1 MRGTYMSYYSASPTI
16 LQHPRERFG
25 SKRQPKVSTHLEKDV
40 FISMDASESSISALP
55 IPEELKAK
63 EAAIST
69 ITCVHTVTIMIN
81 GQVYLYIKSLDR
93 WSPSAGVTSP
103 AFEHSYTHCCYL
115 VADSQ
120 CKELSWTLFA
130 YDTRCSVSN
139 SCIFVSKDG
148 SYTFTSIKSNIRKQR
163 ALFGVYNFISL
174 AVTGL
179 LISRTGED
187 EAGKVAAGTHFRYNG
202 RSWKKWLSCLQ
213 RGFKVLLFLTM
224 VSSL

>member
-1 MRGTYMSYYSASPTI
+1 MV
-16 LQHPRERFG
+16 RFTCTSRALTDG
-25 SKRQPKVSTHLEKDV
+25 AHQQESLPLRLNTHTH
-40 FISMDASESSISALP
+40 IA
-55 IPEELKAK
+55 
-63 EAAIST
+63 
-69 ITCVHTVTIMIN
+69 VT
-81 GQVYLYIKSLDR
+81 
-93 WSPSAGVTSP
+93 WS
-103 AFEHSYTHCCYL
+103 
-115 VADSQ
+115 

-174 AVTGL
+174 AMTGL